1 MSQPV
6 LPGPAELSLHD
17 SHRSPAGPAGP
28 SGRSP
33 RVDPASAGRALL
45 PLAGLAALLV
55 AWEAAV
61 RILAVPGW
69 ILPPPTRVAATL
81 VERWPVIGPQAGVT
95 ALEIVA
101 GLLAG
106 SAAGIAAALLMA
118 RWPLAE
124 RLAGPVL
131 VASQALPVFAVAPLL
146 VVWFGFGLASK
157 VVMASLIIFFPVAS
171 AFLEGLRR
179 TDRGLLDLARL
190 HGATPGQRLRLV
202 QIPSALPALASGL
215 RVAAAVAPIGAVV
228 GEWVGAS
235 SGLGLLILHAN
246 ARMQTD
252 TVFAALA
259 VLAALS
265 IALWLAVDRLT
276 RRLVRWAPDTLRP

>member
-1 MSQPV
+1 MSEPALPGSAEPSPAQLPV
-6 LPGPAELSLHD
+6 LSTGAAVPG
-17 SHRSPAGPAGP
+17 RP
-28 SGRSP
+28 SSRF
-33 RVDPASAGRALL
+33 DPAAAGRALL
-45 PLAGLAALLV
+45 PLAGLAGLLV

-61 RILAVPGW
+61 RLLSVPGW

-81 VERWPVIGPQAGVT
+81 VERWPVIAPQAGVT

-101 GLLAG
+101 GLVVG
-106 SAAGIAAALLMA
+106 SATGVAAALLMA

-124 RLAGPVL
+124 RLAGPIL

-146 VVWFGFGLASK
+146 VVWFGFGLVSK

-202 QIPSALPALASGL
+202 QIPFALPALASGL

-252 TVFAALA
+252 TVFAALT

-276 RRLVRWAPDTLRP
+276 RRLVRWAPDTLRT